1 MQPKWDIVVTQI
13 IPAGDRGFV
22 HYYDEAAG
30 SHRWWC
36 TQCIWERKHIV
47 DPKNL
52 GRAIDPIQDSYKKE
66 FYVHVCAEHRDTQ
79 SN

>member
-36 TQCIWERKHIV
+36 THCLWERKHK
-47 DPKNL
+47 DQGKP
-52 GRAIDPIQDSYKKE
+52 IDPIQDPYKKE
-66 FYVHVCAEHRDTQ
+66 FYVHVCAEHRGTQ